1 MTWFSGREVGRC
13 GWRQEGE
20 GGETV
25 RSALVVASHTPRGHP
40 VAIPGSALVAEGT
53 GFERMFGC
61 HAWRW

>member
-1 MTWFSGREVGRC
+1 MRTYLKPMTWFSGREVGRC

-40 VAIPGSALVAEGT
+40 D
-53 GFERMFGC
+53 
-61 HAWRW
+61 